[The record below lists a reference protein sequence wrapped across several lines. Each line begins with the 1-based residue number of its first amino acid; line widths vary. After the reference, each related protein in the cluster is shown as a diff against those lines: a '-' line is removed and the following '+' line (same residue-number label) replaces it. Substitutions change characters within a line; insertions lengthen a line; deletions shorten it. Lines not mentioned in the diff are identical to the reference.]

1 MPVYDIDYDAIDAYV
16 ADMPNRAGFARRF
29 AASRLPKD
37 EVDTFLEQMK
47 ESILEHPAIGMRPS
61 HPDYATRL
69 AEWNHENRKFLN
81 LQELTPAY
89 VLRHFATERPPST
102 PPKAK
107 PAPSMKGMGKAV
119 PPVLVSKDY
128 PESYPSDA
136 AAILKAMS
144 FGDGMML
151 VGSMSLRSQQ
161 YAGDYDGYEVVKESG
176 AEKTVLTR
184 LVKRFQ
190 EMIRTLQ
197 KMKNVF
203 IGDIKAGVVS
213 KWKIIPTEAKI
224 VDGKVV
230 GYEAAEA
237 HAAVARCLDDGII
250 TAAEAKKI
258 NASLT
263 PTLTPFKFLELRQTL
278 KYHVVRWKPADVLS
292 GTKKLAD
299 GSTMTLAEAFTTPG
313 IAKMDVIGLVNNSR
327 YTDFSVIYQFRIG
340 DKILNDEPLK
350 IDQSLKENII
360 GLKEEGNYFKVLKR
374 MFALAKFQ
382 GDTVALE
389 ELHNVLNSDLGR
401 LYQIAGDIGT
411 LKDLLENHP
420 DAPLDKVRFEVDQ
433 FIGRLSNLY
442 TLKDYLAKEPQVIQQ
457 IHSVI
462 RMPKEGLLH
471 GLEKLG
477 NYLDKVLQSH
487 AGRWLKS
494 F

>member
-1 MPVYDIDYDAIDAYV
+1 MP
-16 ADMPNRAGFARRF
+16 
-29 AASRLPKD
+29 
-37 EVDTFLEQMK
+37 T
-47 ESILEHPAIGMRPS
+47 
-61 HPDYATRL
+61 PD
-69 AEWNHENRKFLN
+69 
-81 LQELTPAY
+81 
-89 VLRHFATERPPST
+89 VLI
-102 PPKAK
+102 
-107 PAPSMKGMGKAV
+107 
-119 PPVLVSKDY
+119 SKDY

-151 VGSMSLRSQQ
+151 VGSMSLRSQV

-197 KMKNVF
+197 KMENVY

-230 GYEAAEA
+230 GYSAKEA

-442 TLKDYLAKEPQVIQQ
+442 TLKDYLAREPQVIQQ

-462 RMPKEGLLH
+462 RMPKEGLLK

-477 NYLDKVLQSH
+477 NYLDNVLQSH

>member
-1 MPVYDIDYDAIDAYV
+1 
-16 ADMPNRAGFARRF
+16 
-29 AASRLPKD
+29 
-37 EVDTFLEQMK
+37 
-47 ESILEHPAIGMRPS
+47 
-61 HPDYATRL
+61 
-69 AEWNHENRKFLN
+69 
-81 LQELTPAY
+81 
-89 VLRHFATERPPST
+89 
-102 PPKAK
+102 
-107 PAPSMKGMGKAV
+107 
-119 PPVLVSKDY
+119 
-128 PESYPSDA
+128 
-136 AAILKAMS
+136 
-144 FGDGMML
+144 
-151 VGSMSLRSQQ
+151 
-161 YAGDYDGYEVVKESG
+161 
-176 AEKTVLTR
+176 
-184 LVKRFQ
+184 
-190 EMIRTLQ
+190 
-197 KMKNVF
+197 
-203 IGDIKAGVVS
+203 
-213 KWKIIPTEAKI
+213 
-224 VDGKVV
+224 
-230 GYEAAEA
+230 
-237 HAAVARCLDDGII
+237 
-250 TAAEAKKI
+250 
-258 NASLT
+258 
-263 PTLTPFKFLELRQTL
+263 LELRQTL

-442 TLKDYLAKEPQVIQQ
+442 TLKDYLAREPQVIQQ

-462 RMPKEGLLH
+462 RMPKEGLLK

-477 NYLDKVLQSH
+477 NYLDNVLQSH